1 MRVPNEGTGKSSWWV
16 INHEASSKLLKVPPR
31 RRASTLDT
39 KLYEK
44 RRARPK
50 RKPEVTTTPACSL
63 NSLADSTA
71 TDDMSDG
78 FSGTSARLDYRCRAN
93 SNASSIGRL
102 SPIQAAITEDDH
114 MAGPSVMLPNGA
126 RNAEW
131 DKVSMDCDVSHDDI
145 NKVTEEIRLFHSLSV
160 YDGNP
165 QNQSS
170 WDAAMPLMS
179 QTLARKV
186 EFDVGFTEDESNNFE
201 PSVTQ
206 QLHSRGLSSSES
218 SGTGDSAS
226 RQRGINRLRS
236 FLSDPATQTILS
248 AKPELQARVREMI
261 LDKRRQMLSS
271 SSQPQANAASAPLVG
286 NAVNQQ
292 LLAGSNAAGDSN
304 TNFTNVYH
312 SPYMSDLDAAGTD
325 TDINQVIE
333 QALSMADFSLD
344 QLPYE
349 LIGGDD
355 LLA

>member
-78 FSGTSARLDYRCRAN
+78 FSGATGRLDYRCRAN

-102 SPIQAAITEDDH
+102 SPIAAITEDDH
-114 MAGPSVMLPNGA
+114 MGVSAMMLSNGA
-126 RNAEW
+126 RTSEW
-131 DKVSMDCDVSHDDI
+131 DKVSMDCDMSSDDI
-145 NKVTEEIRLFHSLSV
+145 NKVAEEIRLFHSLSV
-160 YDGNP
+160 YDNTP
-165 QNQSS
+165 QSQSS

-179 QTLARKV
+179 QPLARKV
-186 EFDVGFTEDESNNFE
+186 EFDVTYAENENNLLE
-201 PSVTQ
+201 PGIAHQSHGQ
-206 QLHSRGLSSSES
+206 GLPSSECT
-218 SGTGDSAS
+218 GTEDSAS

-261 LDKRRQMLSS
+261 LDKRRQMLNV
-271 SSQPQANAASAPLVG
+271 SSQPVASAASGPVCSAM
-286 NAVNQQ
+286 NQQ
-292 LLAGSNAAGDSN
+292 LAAGGNVAGDN
-304 TNFTNVYH
+304 TNFTNVYG
-312 SPYMSDLDAAGTD
+312 SSYMNDLDATGTD
-325 TDINQVIE
+325 TDINQAIE
-333 QALSMADFSLD
+333 QALSLADFSLD
-344 QLPYE
+344 QIPYE